1 MSKGKIQNDI
11 IKKIINEIINNN
23 EFKEISQKNMI
34 ILIQLIKEEKKSES
48 GIIIK
53 NSAIDNLEVCS
64 I

>member
-23 EFKEISQKNMI
+23 DFKEISRRNMI
-34 ILIQLIKEEKKSES
+34 ILIQLIKEEKKSET